1 MLLFAAA
8 LFAAAAPAPAEP
20 ARDMPII
27 SPKAGQSA
35 TCPAT
40 SRYEASRRGKTPK
53 ARNLADLPDAD
64 LYKAVYRKIGGC
76 EAPIVVKF
84 GVSGR

>member
-1 MLLFAAA
+1 MLLLLSAIMAIPTA
-8 LFAAAAPAPAEP
+8 
-20 ARDMPII
+20 DMPVIN
-27 SPKAGQSA
+27 PKAGQPA
-35 TCPAT
+35 NCPAT
-40 SRYEASRRGKTPK
+40 SRYEAARRGKTLQ
-53 ARNLADLPDAD
+53 ARKLSQLPDAD